1 MSTGFIWPVRTALFR
16 ESTERRNT
24 TAHLVLIT
32 LDGKIVIIFL
42 TQRASSHLDTI
53 LLDIRSQPASWA
65 KMNARYAAWLE
76 TPVLAGNL
84 GTVFGQV
91 ALSRGD
97 HHAIE
102 TNSGAFSYNWLIRAA
117 LSVRNCL
124 CSRSDYVPG
133 ASVALLLSNSAEYL
147 AAFYGTLLA
156 DCIVVPLPVASG
168 RLWREKIYEECRP
181 FALISR
187 VEDLGRKASDSI
199 DITLSLSDDSNQEM
213 TIPKL
218 TRRDSDLAMLLFTS
232 GSTGLP
238 KGVMLSH
245 QNLLANTNSILHELP
260 IRPDDR
266 ALCVL
271 PFCHAF
277 GNSILQTHILSGATL
292 LLFGS
297 LPFPNLIVEAMRD
310 WRATTFSA
318 VPELYRMLLNY
329 GRLRDRVPETLR
341 YMTIAGGKLRED
353 LCVEVADQIAPAKF
367 YVMYG
372 QSEATA
378 RLALLE
384 PNQLDSR
391 PGSIGKPIHGVE
403 FRIVDE
409 YNRTLPPGVV
419 GMLCARGQNIMR
431 GYWCD
436 PAATAQVLTN
446 DGWLRTGDLAH
457 YDDGGYYFLHGRAN
471 LLVKIQGYRVH
482 PAEIEAIVE
491 EACPDVAAVA
501 IPITHNEETR
511 FVLFLAARNRRP
523 VDLESVRTICQRE
536 LPSYKL
542 PVHFELLDQFPLTV
556 GQKVDRAALEVF
568 GRRLIRPAA

>member
-1 MSTGFIWPVRTALFR
+1 MSTGFIWPVRSALFR
-16 ESTERRNT
+16 ESTDRRYT
-24 TAHLVLIT
+24 TVHLVLIA
-32 LDGKIVIIFL
+32 LDGKIAIIFF
-42 TQRASSHLDTI
+42 TQLASGHLDTV
-53 LLDIRSQPASWA
+53 LLEIRGQPAPWS
-65 KMNARYAAWLE
+65 KMNAGCAGWLE
-76 TPVLAGNL
+76 APVFAGNL
-84 GTVFGQV
+84 GTVFCQV
-91 ALSRGD
+91 ALSRGS

-102 TNSGAFSYNWLIRAA
+102 TNSGAFSYDWLIRAA
-117 LSVRNCL
+117 MSVRNCL
-124 CSRSDYVPG
+124 CSRPNYVPG

-156 DCIVVPLPVASG
+156 DCMVVPLPVASG
-168 RLWREKIYEECRP
+168 RLWREKIYDECRP

-187 VEDLGRKASDSI
+187 ADDLKGKTCDSI
-199 DITLSLSDDSNQEM
+199 DVTLSLSDESNQEI

-218 TRRDSDLAMLLFTS
+218 IRRDSDLAMLLFTS

-245 QNLLANTNSILHELP
+245 ENLLANTNSILRELP

-266 ALCVL
+266 ALCIL

-318 VPELYRMLLNY
+318 VPEFYRMLLNY
-329 GRLRDRVPETLR
+329 GRLRNRVPETLR

-353 LCVEVADQIAPAKF
+353 LCLEVADQIAPAKF

-378 RLALLE
+378 RLALLA
-384 PNQLDSR
+384 PNELYSR

-409 YNRTLPPGVV
+409 CNRTLPPGVM

-457 YDDGGYYFLHGRAN
+457 CDDAGYYFLHGRAN

-482 PAEIEAIVE
+482 PAEIESIVE
-491 EACPDVAAVA
+491 EGCPDVAAVA

-511 FVLFLAARNRRP
+511 FVLFLTGRDGRR
-523 VDLESVRTICQRE
+523 VELESVRTICQRE

-556 GQKVDRAALEVF
+556 GQKVDRAALEVL
-568 GRRLIRPAA
+568 GRRLIRPTA